1 MAFSMW
7 WHQLCVSFVWHKEI
21 QAKQYFISN
30 IQSKQHPVVAL
41 MHRYQN
47 LYLNFNANLQLKIQT
62 AHGLVKNI
70 VHFSILHLHQ
80 QSPQGT
86 VLFIAA

>member
-1 MAFSMW
+1 MSV
-7 WHQLCVSFVWHKEI
+7 LCDTEI
-21 QAKQYFISN
+21 QEKQYFTSN